1 MLGTSRLRLVPIVT
15 VLALVAGNAPAAP
28 RCTGRHWV
36 GVWAASPSDAGN
48 HGFTEQSLRLIV
60 TPTFGGRR
68 VRVRLSNRFGRR
80 PVTFATSWIAR
91 RESGAT
97 LVPRSSR
104 RLRFGGSRT
113 VTIQAGEEV
122 VSDSVPLRFEAFHDL
137 AVSLYVRGASGPATE
152 HLLALQTSYASPP
165 GSGDHTGERAGD
177 AFTVDSDMRA
187 YLMGVEVL
195 AHDHVGAVV
204 ALGDSITDG
213 TGSPANRNERYTDFL
228 ARRLI
233 AAGHGHPSMSVL
245 NAGLGGNGVLSDSIF
260 GPSAPHRLRADVIE
274 QPGATVAIVMDGTND
289 TGDGPG
295 TADAIIA
302 ALRTIVD
309 QLHDAHVAVLL
320 GTITPSKDT
329 AYGLNGSPDAIAVR
343 NQVNDWIRTGGGAD
357 GVVDFHAA
365 LRDPNDFDQLR
376 PEYDSGDHLHPSV
389 AGYQAMALAV
399 DLGLLRG
406 PACARPGRD

>member
-1 MLGTSRLRLVPIVT
+1 MPGSSRVPVLPIVT
-15 VLALVAGNAPAAP
+15 LLALVAADVAASP
-28 RCTGRHWV
+28 HCTGRHWV
-36 GVWAASPSDAGN
+36 GVWAASPSDAAKD
-48 HGFTEQSLRLIV
+48 GFTEQSLRLIV

-80 PVTFATSWIAR
+80 PVTFAASWIAR

-104 RLRFGGSRT
+104 RLRFGGRRT
-113 VTIQAGEEV
+113 ITIQAGEEV

-137 AVSLYVRGASGPATE
+137 AVGLYVRGASGPATE
-152 HLLALQTSYASPP
+152 HMLAFQTSYASPP
-165 GSGDHTGERAGD
+165 GSGDHTGEYAGD
-177 AFTVDSDMRA
+177 AFTVDSGARA

-195 AHDHVGAVV
+195 APDNVGAVV
-204 ALGDSITDG
+204 TLGDSITDG
-213 TGSPANRNERYTDFL
+213 TGSPENLNERYTDFL

-245 NAGLGGNGVLSDSIF
+245 NAGLGGTGVLGDSIY
-260 GPSAPHRLRADVIE
+260 GPSAPHRLRADVID
-274 QPGATVAIVMDGTND
+274 QPGARVVIVMDGTND
-289 TGDGPG
+289 TVAGPG
-295 TADAIIA
+295 SAGAIIA

-309 QLHDAHVAVLL
+309 QLHDAHLAVLL

-329 AYGLNGSPDAIAVR
+329 AYGLHGSPDAIAVR

-365 LRDPNDFDQLR
+365 LRDPNDPDRLR

-406 PACARPGRD
+406 PACARSGQD